1 MHGDVKCENALVFQ
15 REVDFKT
22 KNAHGEDYCRPS
34 LYYANFT
41 VRDSKT
47 GLCCKLTDFGALQ
60 NLVGKVWVGGS
71 QPWQAPECLKGE
83 YLELEDAKRT
93 DIYSFGMLLWR
104 VFLDGDPF
112 NLLGNIE
119 GKNVE
124 ERRKRRNDAVT
135 EIKDK
140 DELVQHVCD
149 SLTLSDKLS
158 DFQLKLLCKVI
169 KITLVKNSYRRE
181 LSLTRIIRLLT
192 PDNWYQA
199 RHPVTPQ
206 RFVGDAKSP
215 LLDLETW
222 YPELENASPIV
233 HHAVTSSFRPYI
245 ARLSD
250 QRIKSHDEIRIAA
263 AAAYQLATCYA
274 NGFGV
279 YFQPEECLHWLLLA
293 AEHGLQQASDALPNV
308 TTALHILTR
317 ASGDDT
323 KETAKKSAIIGELW
337 APKAIK
343 ESTALEH
350 LTENY
355 DAVAAI
361 LPIDASTVRS
371 ASTLLDASEKCKY
384 DDLESLLAASVVPIA
399 SEDGVSPIHF
409 LSFWSLEKAEVLGSR
424 LILAGAD
431 INALAKHSAL
441 IKGTPLMWS
450 VHRDCL
456 EHSSI
461 LLVLGADPTMLTNDG
476 DDSLSYAARLHRTSH
491 LRLLLESIPLIK
503 VRGCIGRLIEAAAS
517 SQSPFARMKMHGENW
532 QSEAIKTL
540 QLLQGWNA
548 LTPESADFQDL
559 VLQALH
565 RSLKAEYGR
574 KNSDIQIS
582 FIKETSIHQLDL
594 RNLLR
599 ESVLTFNTELFESL
613 LDYGVP
619 IDCLDEHKKS
629 LLHLCAKIPDHA
641 TAATKFAPRLL
652 DRGAE
657 LDAQDKNGNTP
668 WMDAALGR
676 KWYLADFLIR
686 SGANP
691 HLTNSEGFNIVGLC
705 IKTVNLGTIKYLL
718 KYCEEGQNIRQDSFL
733 VNRDKKI
740 SALQLAAT
748 LPQLRAH
755 SMKLEA
761 IGIFLIIL
769 KNVIIDPS
777 QLNSRSSGVLPNAT
791 ALDIAASRGNVHMVK
806 YLVKRGAHHSLENRA
821 SVLAVINSQ
830 RSETTC
836 SLRRKNLER
845 CAFIVENWDSDM
857 MRARELAEDWTNM
870 RTIDESFVKSS
881 WEPVKFSYYSR
892 KKADQ
897 GSGTPLSWS

>member
-1 MHGDVKCENALVFQ
+1 M
-15 REVDFKT
+15 
-22 KNAHGEDYCRPS
+22 
-34 LYYANFT
+34 
-41 VRDSKT
+41 
-47 GLCCKLTDFGALQ
+47 
-60 NLVGKVWVGGS
+60 
-71 QPWQAPECLKGE
+71 
-83 YLELEDAKRT
+83 ELEHAKRT

-112 NLLGNIE
+112 NLLGKIE
-119 GKNVE
+119 GKNVK
-124 ERRKRRNDAVT
+124 ERRQCRNDVMT

-149 SLTLSDKLS
+149 SLALSDKLS
-158 DFQLKLLCKVI
+158 CFQLEILCKVI
-169 KITLVKNSYRRE
+169 KITLVKDSYRRE
-181 LSLTRIIRLLT
+181 LDLTRIIRLLT
-192 PDNWYQA
+192 PDNRYQA
-199 RHPVTPQ
+199 RHPVTPK
-206 RFVGDAKSP
+206 RLVGDAKYP

-222 YPELENASPIV
+222 YSELENASPVV
-233 HHAVTSSFRPYI
+233 HYAVTSGFQLY
-245 ARLSD
+245 AKRLSD
-250 QRIKSHDEIRIAA
+250 QKIKSHDEIRTAA
-263 AAAYQLATCYA
+263 AAAYQLAACHA

-279 YFQPEECLHWLLLA
+279 SFQPEKCLEWLLLA

-308 TTALHILTR
+308 TGALHILSG

-323 KETAKKSAIIGELW
+323 KEAAKKSATISELW
-337 APKAIK
+337 AQGALR
-343 ESTALEH
+343 ENTAVEP
-350 LTENY
+350 LTTNY
-355 DAVAAI
+355 DAVAEI
-361 LPIDASTVRS
+361 LPIDANIVSST
-371 ASTLLDASEKCKY
+371 STLLSASENCKY

-399 SEDGVSPIHF
+399 SEDGVSSIHF
-409 LSFWSLEKAEVLGSR
+409 LSFWSLEKAKALGSR
-424 LILAGAD
+424 LVLAGAD

-461 LLVLGADPTMLTNDG
+461 LLALGADPTILTDDG

-491 LRLLLESIPLIK
+491 LRMLLESIPLVKI
-503 VRGCIGRLIEAAAS
+503 RGCIGRLIEAAAS

-540 QLLQGWNA
+540 HLLQGWNA
-548 LTPESADFQDL
+548 LMTDSTDFMNL

-565 RSLKAEYGR
+565 GSLKAKYGR
-574 KNSDIQIS
+574 KNSDVQIS

-599 ESVLTFNTELFESL
+599 ESVLTFNVKLFESL

-619 IDCLDEHKKS
+619 INSLDEHKKS

-641 TAATKFAPRLL
+641 TAATEFAPRLL

-657 LDAQDKNGNTP
+657 LDAQDKNGSTP

-676 KWYLADFLIR
+676 KWHLADFLIQ

-691 HLTNSEGFNIVGLC
+691 HVTNNEGFNIFGLC

-718 KYCEEGQNIRQDSFL
+718 KYCKEGQNIRQDSFL

-740 SALQLAAT
+740 SALQLAAA

-769 KNVIIDPS
+769 KNVISDPP
-777 QLNSRSSGVLPNAT
+777 QLNFRSSGVLPNAT
-791 ALDIAASRGNVHMVK
+791 ALDIAASLGNVHMVK
-806 YLVKRGAHHSLENRA
+806 YLVKRGAHHSLEDRA
-821 SVLAVINSQ
+821 SVLAVIKSKL
-830 RSETTC
+830 SETTC
-836 SLRRKNLER
+836 CSRKKNLER
-845 CAFIVENWDSDM
+845 CAFIVENWDRDT

-870 RTIDESFVKSS
+870 RTMDESFIKSS

-892 KKADQ
+892 KKVEKANY
-897 GSGTPLSWS
+897 GSGTVAS